1 MFKKEIVNLLSKH
14 VRMKKQEIE
23 DSLESPPNS
32 EFGDYA
38 FPCFILAKRLNKN
51 PSKVAKDLSKRL
63 EARKEIS
70 KIEVKGAYL
79 NFFINKDLMAK
90 KIIEINEDY
99 GKRKLS
105 KKEKKKIM
113 VEFPSPN
120 TNKPLHLGHL
130 RNMAIGESVSRI
142 LEFSGNEVI
151 RANLNN
157 DRGVHICKSMVAYKK
172 WGKSDTPEK
181 AKEKSDHFVGDYYVL
196 FNEKLKQNIRLKEEV
211 QECLK
216 KWEQGDKETVELW
229 KKMNKW
235 ALEGFKETY
244 RTFKIRF
251 DKEYFESKIFK
262 KGKEIIK
269 EGVEK
274 RIFKKRLDGSVV
286 IELGKKEKDDLG
298 EKVLLRADGTS
309 LYIIQDLYL
318 AKLKAEEYGLDSS
331 IYVVGNEQDYHFKV
345 LFSILKELNFNFSD
359 NLHHLSYGLVE
370 VPGGRLKSSE
380 GRIVKADDLI
390 KETQDLAIEE
400 LKKRYKLSE
409 RQLEK
414 RSLEIAV
421 SAIKYNLLKIDV
433 ARNMF
438 FDPTEAIS
446 FEGDTGS
453 YLQYSY
459 ARASSIVRKS
469 KKTNKKMKSLESQE
483 IELIKKISE
492 FPEKVKRA
500 SKNLDPSIIANY
512 SFQLAQTFTEFY
524 HNCPVIKSKNET
536 FRLSLTKAFRI
547 TMKNALY
554 LLGIDAIEK
563 M

>member
-14 VRMKKQEIE
+14 VHLKSQEIE
-23 DSLESPPNS
+23 NSLEIPPTK

-38 FPCFILAKRLNKN
+38 FPCFILAKKLGKN
-51 PSKVAKDLSKRL
+51 PVDVAKDLAKRL
-63 EARKEIS
+63 ESKKEIS
-70 KIEVKGAYL
+70 KIEIKGPYL
-79 NFFINKDLMAK
+79 NFFMNSELLAK
-90 KIIEINEDY
+90 KIVAVKEDY
-99 GKRKLS
+99 GKIKS
-105 KKEKKKIM
+105 SGKEKIM

-142 LEFSGNEVI
+142 LEFSGKKVI

-157 DRGVHICKSMVAYKK
+157 DRGVHICKSMVAYQK
-172 WGKSDTPEK
+172 WGKGKTPEK
-181 AKEKSDHFVGDYYVL
+181 ARQKSDHFVGEYYVL
-196 FNEKLKQNIRLKEEV
+196 FNERSKLDKSLKDEA
-211 QECLK
+211 QACLRE
-216 KWEQGDKETVELW
+216 WEQGDKETRELW

-235 ALEGFKETY
+235 AFNGFKETY
-244 RTFKIRF
+244 KTFGIKF
-251 DKEYFESKIFK
+251 DKEYFESRIYKAGKGIIEEGLEQGIFK
-262 KGKEIIK
+262 RRE
-269 EGVEK
+269 
-274 RIFKKRLDGSVV
+274 DGAVT
-286 IELGKKEKDDLG
+286 IWLGKYGNEDLG

-318 AKLKAEEYGLDSS
+318 AKLKAEEYGLDGS

-345 LFSILKELNFNFSD
+345 LFSILKELNFRFSKG
-359 NLHHLSYGLVE
+359 LRHLSYGLVE
-370 VPGGRLKSSE
+370 VPEGRLKSSE

-390 KETQDLAIEE
+390 KETQELAKGE
-400 LKKRYKLSE
+400 LKKRYKLSKI
-409 RQLEK
+409 QLEK
-414 RSLEIAV
+414 RALKIAI

-433 ARNMF
+433 IKNML

-446 FEGDTGS
+446 FEGDTGP

-459 ARASSIVRKS
+459 ARASSILRKS
-469 KKTNKKMKSLESQE
+469 KKTNKKFKSLEDE
-483 IELIKKISE
+483 EAELAKKISE

-500 SKNLDPSIIANY
+500 AEYLDPSIIANY
-512 SFQLAQTFTEFY
+512 SIQLSKSFTEFY
-524 HNCPVIKSKNET
+524 HKCPVLNNDNET
-536 FRLSLTKAFRI
+536 FRLKLVKAFMI